1 MDRGS
6 EFRTVRSG
14 SFSIADILNKNPC
27 EPTGNFSV
35 QTRLP
40 EMNSGTTTKSEEHVA
55 KAADKLDFEDNSA
68 QGKQHMFAEIDAD
81 TNLVSVGAKYFIIVS
96 CIIHLSNRSHLVN
109 SRRHAT
115 C

>member
-6 EFRTVRSG
+6 EFRSIRHG

-35 QTRLP
+35 PTRLP
-40 EMNSGTTTKSEEHVA
+40 EMNSETATNSEKYVA

-81 TNLVSVGAKYFIIVS
+81 TNLILGQTA
-96 CIIHLSNRSHLVN
+96 
-109 SRRHAT
+109 
-115 C
+115 